1 VGSAIDVTDY
11 QPIRDYCR
19 SLKNRHTRET
29 QKYKGDCCD
38 EVFFKIVFEGS
49 RGNRTTMLCRLHG
62 GSRCHRL
69 THYRG
74 L

>member
-38 EVFFKIVFEGS
+38 RVFFKIVFPPTAGNDIKYV
-49 RGNRTTMLCRLHG
+49 RGNDQLAIFLRV
-62 GSRCHRL
+62 
-69 THYRG
+69 
-74 L
+74 